1 MCLAVVALTAPRVN
15 AETVEEFYKGK
26 TVTLTVGAD
35 AGAGFD
41 IFSRLLARHIGKYI
55 PGHPTVIVR
64 NMPGAGGLLEVN
76 YLYSVAPKDGTTFG
90 LVIRNM
96 PMLGLLGQNANV
108 RFDPRKFTW
117 LGSSSSFANDAYILM
132 VRKNGP
138 VQSIED
144 VRRPGGPELVMGGT
158 APGASSSDVPKILRD
173 TLGLNLKL
181 ILGYRDGTALY
192 LGMERGEINGR
203 MVELSAVRASRPSW
217 LKPDSDYRVIVQYAR
232 VTRHPDLPDV
242 PTARELAT
250 TDSARALIEF
260 TETPLLTMAWPF
272 AAPPDIPEDRAHALQ
287 EAFAATH
294 RDPQYLAEA
303 AKIGVEVNPV
313 SAADVMASID
323 TLSKAPPE
331 IFDYVRKLIA
341 GGP

>member
-1 MCLAVVALTAPRVN
+1 
-15 AETVEEFYKGK
+15 
-26 TVTLTVGAD
+26 
-35 AGAGFD
+35 
-41 IFSRLLARHIGKYI
+41 
-55 PGHPTVIVR
+55 
-64 NMPGAGGLLEVN
+64 
-76 YLYSVAPKDGTTFG
+76 
-90 LVIRNM
+90 
-96 PMLGLLGQNANV
+96 
-108 RFDPRKFTW
+108 
-117 LGSSSSFANDAYILM
+117 
-132 VRKNGP
+132 

-181 ILGYRDGTALY
+181 ILGYRDGSALY

-203 MVELSAVRASRPSW
+203 MVELSAVRASRPAW

-242 PTARELAT
+242 PTARELAK

-272 AAPPDIPEDRAHALQ
+272 AAPPDIPQDRARALQ
-287 EAFAATH
+287 DAFAATH

-313 SAADVMASID
+313 SAADVMASIEK
-323 TLSKAPPE
+323 LSKAPPE

-341 GGP
+341 GHP